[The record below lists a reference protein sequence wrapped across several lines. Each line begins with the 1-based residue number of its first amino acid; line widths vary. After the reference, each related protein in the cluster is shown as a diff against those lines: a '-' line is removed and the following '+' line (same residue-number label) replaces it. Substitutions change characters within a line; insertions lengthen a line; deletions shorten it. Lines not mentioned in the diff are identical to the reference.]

1 MGISR
6 VLDGTWPVLLRHE
19 LAVGWLQVWADL
31 GRAPRTIDAYAL
43 GLAEYLT
50 VCERDGVDPIT
61 ANRAHVARYV
71 RELTSRPSKRGANVV
86 SIDSGTGLANAT
98 LQQRLVPVRLFY
110 DFMEDGLRD
119 SNPVGRGRYTPGH
132 KTGGHQRGLV
142 PRLTKLPW
150 IPSEQQWLDVLAVAG
165 AEPVRNRVML
175 ALAYDAALRREEL
188 CSLRTDDL
196 DPAHRTL
203 RVRAETTKNRLERV
217 VPYSAA
223 TGVLLSGYLAHRATI
238 SRARGPLFLSE
249 SRRNHAQPL
258 TLWTW
263 SKVVRR
269 IELAADVPRFAAHT
283 TRHLCLTD
291 LARMGWELH
300 AISTFAGHRSTESTL
315 RYIHL
320 SGRDLA
326 DKLAKGVDQI
336 HAWRVDMLARLA
348 ADPTSSSPAE
358 VRL

>member
-1 MGISR
+1 MSISK
-6 VLDGTWPVLLRHE
+6 VLEGKWPVLLRHE

-31 GRAPRTIDAYAL
+31 GRAPRTIDAYAR
-43 GLAEYLT
+43 GLAEYLEA
-50 VCERDGVDPIT
+50 CEREGVDPVS
-61 ANRAHVARYV
+61 ANRAHVAVYV
-71 RELTSRPSKRGANVV
+71 RELTSRPSKRGVNVV
-86 SIDSGTGLANAT
+86 SIDSGAGLANAT

-110 DFMEDGLRD
+110 DFLMEDGLRD
-119 SNPVGRGRYTPGH
+119 SNPVGRGRYTPGRDF
-132 KTGGHQRGLV
+132 GGHDRGLI

-150 IPSEQQWLDVLAVAG
+150 IPDERQWLDVLAVA
-165 AEPVRNRVML
+165 ALEPARNRVML

-196 DPAHRTL
+196 DPGHRTL
-203 RVRAETTKNRLERV
+203 RVRAETTKNRLERI

-223 TGVLLSGYLAHRATI
+223 TGVLLSGYLVRRAAI

-249 SRRNHAQPL
+249 SRRNFGEPL
-258 TLWTW
+258 SLWTW

-269 IELAADVPRFAAHT
+269 IALAAGVPRFATHT

-300 AISTFAGHRSTESTL
+300 AISTFAGHRSTESTM

-326 DKLAKGVDQI
+326 DKLARGMEHI
-336 HAWRVDMLARLA
+336 HAWRIGMLAQLA
-348 ADPTSSSPAE
+348 ADGIPVGAG
-358 VRL
+358 R